1 MDAVITDLRKDRF
14 VELYG
19 LAMLPLIKGYV
30 HLLMLDQLPVL
41 PYFFKDLLVLRYQ
54 LSLFVVARP
63 DEEPRPVA
71 RQPEVPCAE
80 RGLDFDQLTF
90 AVLTILLEPS
100 SILRTIHRRE
110 GPFPVHNVLSPIAF
124 VPISFAHEE
133 FPLPMPFAGPPISN
147 V

>member
-30 HLLMLDQLPVL
+30 PLLMLDQLPVL
-41 PYFFKDLLVLRYQ
+41 PYFFKDLLVLRY
-54 LSLFVVARP
+54 
-63 DEEPRPVA
+63 
-71 RQPEVPCAE
+71 
-80 RGLDFDQLTF
+80 QLTF